1 MKYRIVIE
9 RPARKFI
16 QKQPREQQERIVA
29 ARYKLPYEG
38 DIFPIRGQK
47 GRYRVRIGTYRAI
60 YDLYQDVLTSRWT
73 IGAMCIKGYN
83 RAKKRER

>member
-16 QKQPREQQERIVA
+16 QKQPRDQQERIVA

-47 GRYRVRIGTYRAI
+47 GSYRVRIGTYRAF
-60 YDLYQDVLTSRWT
+60 YDLYQDVLTVSV
-73 IGAMCIKGYN
+73 IKVDN
-83 RAKKRER
+83 RGDVDKGL